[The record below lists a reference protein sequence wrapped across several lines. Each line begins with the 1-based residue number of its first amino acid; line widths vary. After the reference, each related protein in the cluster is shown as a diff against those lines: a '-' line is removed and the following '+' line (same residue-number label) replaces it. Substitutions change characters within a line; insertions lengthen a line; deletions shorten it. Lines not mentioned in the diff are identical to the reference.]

1 MLKVCNLSKEYTT
14 GFFYRQTISAVK
26 NISFEIRSG
35 ETLGLVGESGSG
47 KSTVAQCITR
57 LVEPTKGE
65 VFFHDKDICRMNAAE
80 LRQIRKKLQII
91 FQDPD
96 ASLDPRM
103 TISESL
109 QEALRLQGK
118 KKGIEAYQRELIDM
132 VGLNYEHLSRYPHQ
146 LSGGQNQRVALARAL
161 SFEPEILIADE
172 ATASLD
178 VSVQAQIF
186 SLLDKIRKKKNLT
199 LLLISHDMEIVRRF
213 CDTVAVMYQG
223 QIVEKGRVREVT
235 KYPENPYTRLLLNT
249 NEKNV
254 KEWINYIEKTGEKK
268 NEE

>member
-1 MLKVCNLSKEYTT
+1 MLKVYNLSKEYTT
-14 GFFYRQTISAVK
+14 GFLHRQTISAVK
-26 NISFEIRSG
+26 NVSFEIRQG
-35 ETLGLVGESGSG
+35 ETFGLVGESGSG

-57 LVEPTKGE
+57 LIEPTKGKI
-65 VFFHDKDICRMNAAE
+65 FFHDKEVCKMSTVE
-80 LRQIRKKLQII
+80 LRKMRKKLQII

-109 QEALRLQGK
+109 EEALRLQGK
-118 KKGIEAYQRELIDM
+118 KKDIKKYQRDLIDM
-132 VGLNYEHLSRYPHQ
+132 VGLNYEHLGRYPHE

-186 SLLDKIRKKKNLT
+186 SLLDEIRRKK
-199 LLLISHDMEIVRRF
+199 I
-213 CDTVAVMYQG
+213 
-223 QIVEKGRVREVT
+223 
-235 KYPENPYTRLLLNT
+235 
-249 NEKNV
+249 
-254 KEWINYIEKTGEKK
+254 
-268 NEE
+268 

>member
-1 MLKVCNLSKEYTT
+1 MLKVYNLSKEYTT
-14 GFFYRQTISAVK
+14 GFLHRQTISAVK
-26 NISFEIRSG
+26 NVSFEIRQG
-35 ETLGLVGESGSG
+35 ETFGLVGESGSG

-57 LVEPTKGE
+57 LIEPTKGKI
-65 VFFHDKDICRMNAAE
+65 FFHDKEVCKMSTVE
-80 LRQIRKKLQII
+80 LRKMRKKLQII

-109 QEALRLQGK
+109 EEALRLQGK
-118 KKGIEAYQRELIDM
+118 KKDIKKYQRDLIDM
-132 VGLNYEHLSRYPHQ
+132 VGLNYEHLGRYPHE

-186 SLLDKIRKKKNLT
+186 SLLDEIRRKKNLT
-199 LLLISHDMEIVRRF
+199 LLLISHDIEIVRRF

-223 QIVEKGRVREVT
+223 EIVEKGKVQEVT
-235 KYPENPYTRLLLNT
+235 KCPKHLYTRMLLET
-249 NEKNV
+249 NEQNV
-254 KEWINYIEKTGEKK
+254 REWINYIEEQEKK
-268 NEE
+268 